1 MKHFILLPL
10 LFLLTLNS
18 AAFAQKKGQKKEQ
31 AKEQPAEALVWY
43 TDMLKAQ
50 EKSQAQHKPIF
61 ALFTGSDWCVW
72 CKRLQNDV
80 LSKPEFIKWAQKN
93 VILLELDFPRT
104 KALPPE
110 QVQQNNSLQQSFQVM
125 GYPTIWMFTLAKAEG
140 SNNYNIS
147 ALGSLGYP
155 QGSEQGKEEVK
166 FLEDANR
173 ILNNSAKK

>member
-72 CKRLQNDV
+72 CKRLQN
-80 LSKPEFIKWAQKN
+80 
-93 VILLELDFPRT
+93 
-104 KALPPE
+104 
-110 QVQQNNSLQQSFQVM
+110 
-125 GYPTIWMFTLAKAEG
+125 
-140 SNNYNIS
+140 
-147 ALGSLGYP
+147 
-155 QGSEQGKEEVK
+155 
-166 FLEDANR
+166 
-173 ILNNSAKK
+173 